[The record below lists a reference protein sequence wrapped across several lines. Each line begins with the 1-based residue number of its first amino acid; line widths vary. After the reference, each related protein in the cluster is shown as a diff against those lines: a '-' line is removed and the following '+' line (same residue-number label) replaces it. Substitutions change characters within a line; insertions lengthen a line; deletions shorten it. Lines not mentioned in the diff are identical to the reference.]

1 MWSVKT
7 ARKFWHTEGFRESNW
22 TLSAVG
28 TDRISLPAPS
38 VRVTADGDCFTSKSG
53 PSHWQRSRAG
63 SGKYLFHSK
72 KRKKWNVFLT
82 LKILLILSINFSY
95 SRIIKDV
102 NSVFKKMPNTE
113 YLVWSGFEAF
123 LAFSR
128 LSGNPEESKRDA
140 FWRQTF
146 IKNLYW
152 LITTAMKRC
161 SYLKSPTRS
170 LFIVTDQLHFTF
182 LCSYS

>member
-1 MWSVKT
+1 MWKLLGS
-7 ARKFWHTEGFRESNW
+7 FD
-22 TLSAVG
+22 TLKDFASQTGLSLRSGLIVLAFQHRLSEWQLMV
-28 TDRISLPAPS
+28 IVSLPNQALHTGRDPELEVENTCS
-38 VRVTADGDCFTSKSG
+38 T
-53 PSHWQRSRAG
+53 
-63 SGKYLFHSK
+63 
-72 KRKKWNVFLT
+72 RKKWNVFLT

-161 SYLKSPTRS
+161 SYLTSPTRS